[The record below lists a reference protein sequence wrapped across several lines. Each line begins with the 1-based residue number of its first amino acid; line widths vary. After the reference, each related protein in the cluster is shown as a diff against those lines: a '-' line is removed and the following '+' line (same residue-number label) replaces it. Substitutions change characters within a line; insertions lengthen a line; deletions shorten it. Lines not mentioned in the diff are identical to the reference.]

1 MARTTVSVYL
11 DNAALDRLTLPR
23 GMVAQRVT
31 GITREVLILAEAT
44 APVGRT
50 MEIKRSHKMGTGSF
64 NQYGYSHRV
73 TNTAP
78 HAKYVLGG
86 TPALIFSHGG
96 SKMAVGKS
104 GGEPKGD
111 WSWANPIRGQRA
123 NNWLNDAKVTVM
135 RRHGL

>member
-11 DNAALDRLTLPR
+11 DYATIDRLTLPR
-23 GMVAQRVT
+23 GMVADRVV
-31 GITREVLILAEAT
+31 GIAREVLILSEAT

-50 MEIKRSHKMGTGSF
+50 GTIKRSHHMGTGSF

-73 TNTAP
+73 SNSAP

-86 TPALIFSHGG
+86 TALLIYSHGG

-111 WSWANPIRGQRA
+111 WSWANPVRGQRA
-123 NNWLNDAKVTVM
+123 NNWLNAAKDTVM